1 MSVKKTIEIE
11 AIAKDAVKK
20 IEELTGQVENLE
32 SQLKE
37 TNNTSKKVAK
47 GIGAIGT
54 TLKAAGIGIII
65 AAFAKLTEVFN
76 ENQKVTNIFSTA
88 FEALSLAFNDFFNFL
103 DKNIG
108 TASGFID
115 SIFGSKIIQQIGNFS
130 YILGVELITRVKNL
144 IQGLGGL
151 ASALVSVFSGDFG
164 EAYDSARNAVTDL
177 SEVIIGNAEETK
189 KVDKVIKDTT
199 KAVVDYTK
207 STIKQ
212 AASTV
217 DLNRKADVSIA
228 KNRIILEQK
237 DREAEKLRQIR
248 DDESKTIEDRIKANN
263 DLAKVLDK
271 QEELML
277 ANADAVIAAAQAQFD
292 KNANDENQ
300 IALLEAQ
307 AEREG
312 ILAQVEGFRSEQLI
326 NVNSLLREQED
337 LKKEA
342 QEKDLEREE
351 FLKEFQEQKELTEK
365 EKKELELQEKEA
377 EALKELELLEGTE
390 EQKQQVREFFDGEQQ
405 KLEQEELKRKD
416 ALEKQKLSITAN
428 TLGNL
433 AQLLGQNSAAG
444 KAAAIAQAI
453 INSYLGFTE
462 VLSSESVLPEPF
474 GSIQKGISA
483 ASILASG
490 LQTVKQITSVQTPNI
505 GGGAMRSG
513 GARGSTAA
521 PTPAAPPAFNVV
533 GASETNQLAEAIS
546 GKEQKPVKAFVVS
559 SDVSNA
565 QSLDRNIIETASI
578 G

>member
-32 SQLKE
+32 AQLKD
-37 TNNTSKKVAK
+37 TNKTSKEVAK
-47 GIGAIGT
+47 GVGAIGT
-54 TLKAAGIGIII
+54 TLKAAGIGLII

-76 ENQKVTNIFSTA
+76 ENQKVTNIFNTA
-88 FEALSLAFNDFFNFL
+88 FEALSLAFNDFFTFL
-103 DKNIG
+103 DNNVGTVLGYFEGIFSNPQQAIKDFGTSIKN
-108 TASGFID
+108 
-115 SIFGSKIIQQIGNFS
+115 
-130 YILGVELITRVKNL
+130 NL
-144 IQGLGGL
+144 IERFNSFLDTLGFL
-151 ASALVSVFSGDFG
+151 ASAVKKVFSGDFAG
-164 EAYDSARNAVTDL
+164 ALDDVKSAGKESLDVLTGVDDTFNKSVETVKNATTA
-177 SEVIIGNAEETK
+177 II
-189 KVDKVIKDTT
+189 
-199 KAVVDYTK
+199 DYSK
-207 STIKQ
+207 ETIKT
-212 AASTV
+212 AANTV
-217 DLNRKADVSIA
+217 ELNRKADVSIA

-237 DREAEKLRQIR
+237 DREAEKLRQVR
-248 DDESKTIEDRIKANN
+248 DDESKTIEERIEAN
-263 DLAKVLDK
+263 DKLALVLDE
-271 QEELML
+271 QEKLML
-277 ANADAVIAAAQAQFD
+277 KNADAVLAAAQAQFD

-300 IALLEAQ
+300 IALLDAQ

-351 FLKEFQEQKELTEK
+351 FLKEFEDQKALTEK

-377 EALKELELLEGTE
+377 EALRELELLEGTE
-390 EQKQQVREFFDGEQQ
+390 EQKQQVREFFDGEQE

-416 ALEKQKLSITAN
+416 ALEKQKLAITAN
-428 TLGNL
+428 TLGSL
-433 AQLLGQNSAAG
+433 ADLLGRNSAAG

-462 VLSSESVLPEPF
+462 VLSSESVIPEPF
-474 GSIQKGISA
+474 GSVQKAISA

-505 GGGAMRSG
+505 GGGGMMSG

-533 GASETNQLAEAIS
+533 GASDTNQLAEAIS
-546 GKEQKPVKAFVVS
+546 GREQKPVKAFVVS

>member
-1 MSVKKTIEIE
+1 MAVKKTIEIE

-32 SQLKE
+32 AQLKD
-37 TNNTSKKVAK
+37 TNKTSKQVAK
-47 GIGAIGT
+47 GVGAIGT
-54 TLKAAGIGIII
+54 TLKAAGIGLIV

-76 ENQKVTNIFSTA
+76 ENQKVTNIFNTA
-88 FEALSLAFNDFFNFL
+88 FETLSLAFNDFFNFL
-103 DKNIG
+103 DNNVGTVIGYFQGIFSNPQQAIKDFGTSIKN
-108 TASGFID
+108 
-115 SIFGSKIIQQIGNFS
+115 
-130 YILGVELITRVKNL
+130 NL
-144 IQGLGGL
+144 IERFNSFLDTLGFL
-151 ASALVSVFSGDFG
+151 ASAVKKVFSGDFSG
-164 EAYDSARNAVTDL
+164 ALDDVKNAGKESLDVLTGVDNTFDKSVETVKSATSA
-177 SEVIIGNAEETK
+177 IA
-189 KVDKVIKDTT
+189 
-199 KAVVDYTK
+199 DYTK
-207 STIKQ
+207 ETIKQ

-248 DDESKTIEDRIKANN
+248 DDESVTIEERIKANN
-263 DLAKVLDK
+263 KLAEVLDE
-271 QEELML
+271 QERLML

-300 IALLEAQ
+300 IALLDAQ

-377 EALKELELLEGTE
+377 EALRELELLEGTE
-390 EQKQQVREFFDGEQQ
+390 AQKQQVREFFDGEQE
-405 KLEQEELKRKD
+405 KLEQEELKRKE
-416 ALEKQKLSITAN
+416 ALEKQKLAITAN

-433 AQLLGQNSAAG
+433 AQLLGENSAAG

-533 GASETNQLAEAIS
+533 GASDTNQLAEAIS
-546 GKEQKPVKAFVVS
+546 GREQKPVKAFVVS

>member
-1 MSVKKTIEIE
+1 MAVKKTIEIE

-32 SQLKE
+32 AQLKD
-37 TNNTSKKVAK
+37 TNKTSKQVAK
-47 GIGAIGT
+47 GVGAIGT
-54 TLKAAGIGIII
+54 TLKAAGIGLIV

-76 ENQKVTNIFSTA
+76 ENQKVTNIFNTA

-103 DKNIG
+103 DNNVGTVIGYFQGIFSNPQQAIKDFGISIKN
-108 TASGFID
+108 
-115 SIFGSKIIQQIGNFS
+115 
-130 YILGVELITRVKNL
+130 NL
-144 IQGLGGL
+144 IERFNSFLDTLGFL
-151 ASALVSVFSGDFG
+151 ASAVKKVFSGDFSG
-164 EAYDSARNAVTDL
+164 ALDDVKNAGKESLDVLTGVDNTFDKSVETVKSATSA
-177 SEVIIGNAEETK
+177 IA
-189 KVDKVIKDTT
+189 
-199 KAVVDYTK
+199 DYTK
-207 STIKQ
+207 ETIKQ

-248 DDESKTIEDRIKANN
+248 DDESVTIEERIKANN
-263 DLAKVLDK
+263 KLAEVLDE
-271 QEELML
+271 QERLML

-390 EQKQQVREFFDGEQQ
+390 AQKQQVREFFDGEQQ

-416 ALEKQKLSITAN
+416 ALEKQKLAITAN

-433 AQLLGQNSAAG
+433 AQLLGENSAAG

-521 PTPAAPPAFNVV
+521 PTPVAPPAFNVV
-533 GASETNQLAEAIS
+533 GASDTNQLAEAIS
-546 GKEQKPVKAFVVS
+546 GREQKPVKAFVVS